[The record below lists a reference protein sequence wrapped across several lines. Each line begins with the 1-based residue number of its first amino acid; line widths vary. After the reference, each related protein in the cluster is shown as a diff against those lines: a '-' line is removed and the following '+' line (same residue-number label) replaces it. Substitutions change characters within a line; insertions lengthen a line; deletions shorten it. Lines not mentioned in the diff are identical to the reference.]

1 MNESPRPRF
10 SLRDLLAR
18 VRRRFPWPSAEPPI
32 VRPDGNVDA
41 ERLRAQVGVIRKAF
55 RGLGEVAVA
64 GPQGGRRAKDDADA
78 IYLFQPGVALVRDNT
93 EERRYY
99 DEFADFFKRRA
110 GQFKERQPVRRDG
123 VRLPDGLVMVEM
135 PSRSDEADAV
145 LVTLGEIDDER
156 RELGLEGV
164 VAQPDHVLY
173 VTATGRLCPYTEP
186 EEPPVSEPVPARTGD
201 TTAGEGVRV
210 SVVDT
215 GLWLQATQSPET
227 DWLAGVTPADPQDV
241 ENVTSSAIHEY
252 AGHGTFI
259 AGIIRCLAPST
270 AIEVEGALPDGG
282 AVYESRLC
290 EELHEA
296 LTDRSDP
303 HLISISAGTHTRD
316 NLGLL
321 GFEILA
327 ENLGLTDGTK
337 GLVVAAAGNDG
348 SDVPF
353 YPAAFPWVISVGAL
367 DEQGFVADY
376 SNFGD
381 WVDVWARGSNLVN
394 AFPGGTYTCHEPPNT
409 GQVRNFKY
417 LAQWSGTSFAT
428 PVVTGAIAAQMSGSG
443 NLDDPKKAFDQIEAA
458 AQKCQDR
465 RANGGKHLGPL

>member
-1 MNESPRPRF
+1 M
-10 SLRDLLAR
+10 
-18 VRRRFPWPSAEPPI
+18 
-32 VRPDGNVDA
+32 
-41 ERLRAQVGVIRKAF
+41 
-55 RGLGEVAVA
+55 
-64 GPQGGRRAKDDADA
+64 
-78 IYLFQPGVALVRDNT
+78 
-93 EERRYY
+93 
-99 DEFADFFKRRA
+99 
-110 GQFKERQPVRRDG
+110 RRDG

-156 RELGLEGV
+156 RELGLDGV

-201 TTAGEGVRV
+201 ASAGEGVRV

-270 AIEVEGALPDGG
+270 AHRGGGCVARRRRGLRVETLRGA
-282 AVYESRLC
+282 ARS
-290 EELHEA
+290 A
-296 LTDRSDP
+296 DRSVDP

-348 SDVPF
+348 PTYRSTP
-353 YPAAFPWVISVGAL
+353 PRS
-367 DEQGFVADY
+367 
-376 SNFGD
+376 
-381 WVDVWARGSNLVN
+381 
-394 AFPGGTYTCHEPPNT
+394 PG
-409 GQVRNFKY
+409 
-417 LAQWSGTSFAT
+417 
-428 PVVTGAIAAQMSGSG
+428 
-443 NLDDPKKAFDQIEAA
+443 
-458 AQKCQDR
+458 
-465 RANGGKHLGPL
+465 